1 MPLIV
6 EGIMGGM
13 RRHVHR
19 YAKADNVDDECVD
32 KEEKGTI
39 NYVIKQE
46 IKFKDY
52 KECLKNNKTILKSQ
66 QRSRSRT
73 HNVFTKKVKK
83 IAFSANDDKRE

>member
-13 RRHVHR
+13 RQHIHR
-19 YAKADNVDDECVD
+19 YAKADNMDDECVD

-46 IKFKDY
+46 IKLKDY

-73 HNVFTKKVKK
+73 QCIHEKGQEDCVQCK
-83 IAFSANDDKRE
+83 

>member
-13 RRHVHR
+13 RRHVYR
-19 YAKADNVDDECVD
+19 YAKADNMDDECVD
-32 KEEKGTI
+32 KEEKGTK

-52 KECLKNNKTILKSQ
+52 KECLKNNKTILNPNKDPGVG
-66 QRSRSRT
+66 